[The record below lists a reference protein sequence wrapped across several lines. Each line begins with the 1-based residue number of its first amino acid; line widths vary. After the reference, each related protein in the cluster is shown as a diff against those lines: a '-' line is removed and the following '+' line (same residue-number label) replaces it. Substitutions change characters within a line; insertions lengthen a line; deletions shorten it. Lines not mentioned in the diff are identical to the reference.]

1 MRLSARGSLL
11 TFFSM
16 PQIIRSALAARLRE
30 IPELKRFLD
39 DFREATGLPLRF
51 LPLTENPTLPAEP
64 VGFCQRLHADAAGVR
79 LCHAFRLRMREEAAS
94 GPVMQACEAG
104 LWEIFV
110 PVNASGICLGH
121 LVVSG
126 CGDGNNSVAQRNRVR
141 HLLAKAGVRWAA
153 PLVGELRE
161 QAPVVPAR
169 RREAVSR
176 LLVSASEHLASL
188 VTTSLIRPPDVL
200 PHSIARACQL
210 VKTEFDRPLPIRD
223 VARRIGMST
232 GHLSRLFH
240 QSTGLR
246 FVEYVARFR
255 AERAR
260 ELLLSSGQPV
270 QAVARQCGFASV
282 SQFNRVFRSVHRV
295 SPRALRTHAREV
307 ENAGEPPA
315 LPE

>member
-1 MRLSARGSLL
+1 
-11 TFFSM
+11 M

-51 LPLTENPTLPAEP
+51 LPLTENPTLPEEP
-64 VGFCQRLHADAAGVR
+64 EAGVR
-79 LCHAFRLRMREEAAS
+79 LCHAFRLRMREEASA

-104 LWEIFV
+104 LWEIFA
-110 PVNASGICLGH
+110 PVIASGVCLGH

-126 CGDGNNSVAQRNRVR
+126 CGDGNNSVAQHNRVR

-153 PLVGELRE
+153 PLVAELRE

-169 RREAVSR
+169 RREAISR

-200 PHSIARACQL
+200 PHSIAKACQL
-210 VKTEFDRPLPIRD
+210 VKTEFARPLPIRE
-223 VARRIGMST
+223 VARHIGMST

-246 FVEYVARFR
+246 FVEYLARFR

-260 ELLLSSGQPV
+260 ELLLSSQQPV

-282 SQFNRVFRSVHRV
+282 SQFNRVFRAVHQV
-295 SPRALRTHAREV
+295 SPRALRTRAKEV
-307 ENAGEPPA
+307 AGGGEPPV
-315 LPE
+315 LPEQPA